1 MGKPQRLPPVR
12 QDFTHLK
19 QAGAP
24 PHAYDIVNP
33 FDVSPSRQTR
43 LSDKSELLPSPAMAR
58 LAPFPVILLAQSLSA
73 ASEVLGQRVM
83 QRCHSQSSVRML
95 ISMSVYCSVQ
105 ATVVLGLA
113 ELALPTSVTGG
124 QGPLSMW
131 ILLFR
136 HPGLW
141 LNAAVNGLYLLSIT
155 VLLREAAGPL
165 YVVFAFLCAAVLLG
179 TLSGGAQATSM
190 LGAACLGAA
199 GATLVLWPRDSQVCA
214 PRCTWRVLR
223 AGMFRRFCG
232 ASDGA
237 SGGRPRTASGAASSR
252 DRRAAT
258 GIEDAPGALAGGD
271 SEAEMQPLTGA
282 AAASGARSSSDAC
295 EVEAQGGLGR
305 VTDPRRTDPVIT
317 GAAAAAPS
325 PNSPTV
331 LFLAVASAAT
341 SLLALRHVSV
351 AAAFVVLSLTA
362 AAGISLAAHFQRV
375 ADLNGFGY
383 TAIDQVL
390 LPLTA
395 LPLAAVLDRSRTLRA
410 WVGEPPWSPSQ
421 VLAPSFTASLRRA
434 ATEVFSSGVDSSAPS
449 EETSSTI
456 DAPATAGS
464 YGVCTLCKAP
474 WPFVLT
480 LIPYHGLEFFR
491 SFLLFYLV
499 TTFDLDATY
508 LQMTLVRVVLCWVAA
523 MLACTLLREW
533 VGIPRADA
541 ERALSPV
548 SLAST
553 CAGSALMVGAVAL
566 LRS

>member
-1 MGKPQRLPPVR
+1 MPDGYPCAFYPSLSSAQPPRPLLVYSNAGDFKTTSLVLALLVR
-12 QDFTHLK
+12 IPL
-19 QAGAP
+19 
-24 PHAYDIVNP
+24 IP
-33 FDVSPSRQTR
+33 F
-43 LSDKSELLPSPAMAR
+43 LFLPSPAMAR

-83 QRCHSQSSVRML
+83 QRCHNQSSVRML

-105 ATVVLGLA
+105 AAFVLGLA

-124 QGPLSMW
+124 QGPFSMW

-179 TLSGGAQATSM
+179 ALSGGAHATST
-190 LGAACLGAA
+190 LGAALLGAA

-214 PRCTWRVLR
+214 PRWTWRVLR
-223 AGMFRRFCG
+223 AGVLRRFCG
-232 ASDGA
+232 GVSDGA
-237 SGGRPRTASGAASSR
+237 SGGRPRTASGAASPR

-258 GIEDAPGALAGGD
+258 GIEDAADAMAGGD
-271 SEAEMQPLTGA
+271 GEAEMQPLTGT
-282 AAASGARSSSDAC
+282 AAASARTSADSS
-295 EVEAQGGLGR
+295 EAVAQAGPGR
-305 VTDPRRTDPVIT
+305 ATDPRRTDPAIT
-317 GAAAAAPS
+317 GAAAAAPV
-325 PNSPTV
+325 PNTPV
-331 LFLAVASAAT
+331 ALLLAVASAAM
-341 SLLALRHVSV
+341 SLLAQRHVSV
-351 AAAFVVLSLTA
+351 AAAFVVLALTA

-434 ATEVFSSGVDSSAPS
+434 ATEVFSSGTSAPA
-449 EETSSTI
+449 EEASSTV
-456 DAPATAGS
+456 DAPATPGS
-464 YGVCTLCKAP
+464 YGVCTLCMAP
-474 WPFVLT
+474 WPFILT
-480 LIPYHGLEFFR
+480 LVPYHGLEFVR